1 MQMPKSIRLTL
12 EDEPWRELPAEVAD
26 LVEGEIDPI
35 STEILDSIAHEIPE
49 YQRPLEG
56 RFGRGI
62 RRGVEEALA
71 QFVALIRDPD
81 AGREAGREVYLALG
95 RGEQRAG
102 RTLDS
107 LQAAYRIGARISWR
121 RFADACRRAGVG
133 AEPLA
138 LLAEAVFAYI
148 DELAADSVE
157 GFAQAQ
163 AEVEDLRRRRRREL
177 VALLL
182 ADPPADAADVA
193 AVARAASWD
202 VPAGL
207 AALACSEDA
216 LARITRRLPPEVV
229 ATVVDG
235 EGCVLLPD
243 PEGPGRAEALARAA
257 AEGTIALGPTVTPTA
272 AGESWVLALALL
284 RADEAGA
291 IPRADDTSATASGRR
306 AAGSDGAARA
316 AAGGA
321 GRDSAA
327 GGGDARKRSGAAA
340 RKRARGK
347 GGRPE
352 VPLRVDD
359 NLAAL
364 LLFESRDLA
373 GRIAARRLAAFAE
386 LTPRARERMRETAL
400 AHLRHDGN
408 AVAMATAMHVHPQT
422 ARYRIARLRELL
434 GDQLDDPDARFELQ
448 LALRAEAVGPAA

>member
-1 MQMPKSIRLTL
+1 MPRTRLAL
-12 EDEPWRELPAEVAD
+12 DDEPWRDLPARVAD
-26 LVEGEIDPI
+26 LIEGEIDPI
-35 STEILDSIAHEIPE
+35 SNEILESIAQEVPE
-49 YQRPLEG
+49 YARPLEG

-81 AGREAGREVYLALG
+81 SGRDSGREVYLALG

-107 LQAAYRIGARISWR
+107 LQAAYRIGARVAWR
-121 RFADACRRAGVG
+121 RFADACRRARVG

-157 GFAQAQ
+157 GYAQAQ

-182 ADPPADAADVA
+182 AEQPADVA
-193 AVARAASWD
+193 DLAAAARAARWD

-207 AALACSEDA
+207 AALACPEDA
-216 LARITRRLPPEVV
+216 LARVARRLPPETL

-235 EGCVLLPD
+235 EGCLLLSD
-243 PEGPGRAEALARAA
+243 PEGPGRAEAIARAA
-257 AEGTIALGPTVTPTA
+257 EEATVSLGPTVAPA
-272 AGESWVLALALL
+272 AAAESWGLALALM
-284 RADEAGA
+284 
-291 IPRADDTSATASGRR
+291 
-306 AAGSDGAARA
+306 RA
-316 AAGGA
+316 AAAGA
-321 GRDSAA
+321 V
-327 GGGDARKRSGAAA
+327 SGAAA
-340 RKRARGK
+340 GDRGE
-347 GGRPE
+347 GAGRGDKAKSSAGE
-352 VPLRVDD
+352 AAAPLRVDE

-364 LLFESRDLA
+364 LLYESRDLA
-373 GRIAARRLAAFAE
+373 GRIADRRLAAFAD
-386 LTPRARERMRETAL
+386 LTPKARARMRETAL
-400 AHLRHDGN
+400 ALLRHDGN
-408 AVAMATAMHVHPQT
+408 AVAMAAAMHVHPQT

-448 LALRAEAVGPAA
+448 LALRAEAPGAGP

>member
-1 MQMPKSIRLTL
+1 MPKTARLTL
-12 EDEPWRELPAEVAD
+12 NDEPWRELPTEIAD

-35 STEILDSIAHEIPE
+35 STEILESIAHEIPE
-49 YQRPLEG
+49 YARPLEG

-81 AGREAGREVYLALG
+81 AGRGAGREVYLALG
-95 RGEQRAG
+95 RGEQRVG

-182 ADPPADAADVA
+182 ADPPADAEDVTA
-193 AVARAASWD
+193 AARAASWE

-216 LARITRRLPPEVV
+216 LTRVTRRLPQEAL

-235 EGCVLLPD
+235 EGCLLLPD

-272 AGESWVLALALL
+272 AAESWRLALALS
-284 RADEAGA
+284 RAGA
-291 IPRADDTSATASGRR
+291 
-306 AAGSDGAARA
+306 
-316 AAGGA
+316 
-321 GRDSAA
+321 
-327 GGGDARKRSGAAA
+327 SGAISTVA
-340 RKRARGK
+340 GK

-352 VPLRVDD
+352 APLRVDD

-373 GRIAARRLAAFAE
+373 GRIATRRLAAFAE

-408 AVAMATAMHVHPQT
+408 AVAMAGAMQVHPQT

-448 LALRAEAVGPAA
+448 LALRADALGARG

>member
-1 MQMPKSIRLTL
+1 MPKRRLELDT
-12 EDEPWRELPAEVAD
+12 DPWRGLPARVAD
-26 LVEGEIDPI
+26 LIEVEVDPI
-35 STEILDSIAHEIPE
+35 AVEILESIAREVPE
-49 YQRPLEG
+49 YARPLEG

-81 AGREAGREVYLALG
+81 AGRDSGREVYLALG

-107 LQAAYRIGARISWR
+107 LQAAYRIGARVAWR
-121 RFADACRRAGVG
+121 RFADACGRAGVG
-133 AEPLA
+133 AEA
-138 LLAEAVFAYI
+138 VARLAEAVFAYI
-148 DELAADSVE
+148 DELAAESVE

-177 VALLL
+177 IALLL
-182 ADPPADAADVA
+182 ADPPADAEDVTA
-193 AVARAASWD
+193 AARAASWE
-202 VPAGL
+202 VPTGL

-216 LARITRRLPPEVV
+216 LTRVTRRLPQEAL

-235 EGCVLLPD
+235 EGCLLLPD

-272 AGESWVLALALL
+272 AAESWRLALAL
-284 RADEAGA
+284 
-291 IPRADDTSATASGRR
+291 S
-306 AAGSDGAARA
+306 RA
-316 AAGGA
+316 AASGA
-321 GRDSAA
+321 ISIAAEDPARSSA
-327 GGGDARKRSGAAA
+327 GGQATAGGSRRAGQGEAGGVARKGSGAAG
-340 RKRARGK
+340 RKRAGGK
-347 GGRPE
+347 GTRPE
-352 VPLRVDD
+352 APLRVDD
-359 NLAAL
+359 HLASL

-408 AVAMATAMHVHPQT
+408 AVAMAAAMQVHPQT

-434 GDQLDDPDARFELQ
+434 GDQLDDPEARFELQ
-448 LALRAEAVGPAA
+448 LALRADSLGARG

>member
-1 MQMPKSIRLTL
+1 MPKTARLTL
-12 EDEPWRELPAEVAD
+12 NDEPWRELPTEIAD

-35 STEILDSIAHEIPE
+35 STEILESIAHEIPE
-49 YQRPLEG
+49 YARPLEG

-157 GFAQAQ
+157 GFSQAQ

-177 VALLL
+177 IALLL
-182 ADPPADAADVA
+182 ADPPADAEDVTA
-193 AVARAASWD
+193 AARAAAWE
-202 VPAGL
+202 VPTGL
-207 AALACSEDA
+207 AAMACPEDA
-216 LARITRRLPPEVV
+216 LARVTRRLPPETL

-235 EGCVLLPD
+235 EGCVLLSD
-243 PEGPGRAEALARAA
+243 PEGPGRAEALTRAA
-257 AEGTIALGPTVTPTA
+257 AEATLALGPTVTPTEA
-272 AGESWVLALALL
+272 AESWGLALALS
-284 RADEAGA
+284 RAVSSGA
-291 IPRADDTSATASGRR
+291 ISI
-306 AAGSDGAARA
+306 AG
-316 AAGGA
+316 
-321 GRDSAA
+321 
-327 GGGDARKRSGAAA
+327 
-340 RKRARGK
+340 GK

-352 VPLRVDD
+352 APLRVDD
-359 NLAAL
+359 HLAAL

-373 GRIAARRLAAFAE
+373 ARIAARRLASFAD

-448 LALRAEAVGPAA
+448 LALRAEAIGAGA

>member
-1 MQMPKSIRLTL
+1 MPKTERLTL
-12 EDEPWRELPAEVAD
+12 NDEPWRELPTEIAD

-35 STEILDSIAHEIPE
+35 STEILESIAHEIPE
-49 YQRPLEG
+49 YARPLEG

-81 AGREAGREVYLALG
+81 AGRGAGREVYLALG

-102 RTLDS
+102 RPLDS

-121 RFADACRRAGVG
+121 RFADACRRAEVG

-177 VALLL
+177 IALLL
-182 ADPPADAADVA
+182 ADPPADAEDVTA
-193 AVARAASWD
+193 AARAASWE
-202 VPAGL
+202 VPTGL

-216 LARITRRLPPEVV
+216 LTRVTRRLPQEAL

-235 EGCVLLPD
+235 EGCLLLPD

-272 AGESWVLALALL
+272 AAESWRLALAL
-284 RADEAGA
+284 
-291 IPRADDTSATASGRR
+291 
-306 AAGSDGAARA
+306 ARA
-316 AAGGA
+316 AA
-321 GRDSAA
+321 
-327 GGGDARKRSGAAA
+327 SGVISTVA
-340 RKRARGK
+340 GK

-352 VPLRVDD
+352 APLRVDD

-373 GRIAARRLAAFAE
+373 GRIATRRLAAFAE

-400 AHLRHDGN
+400 ALLRHDGN
-408 AVAMATAMHVHPQT
+408 AVAMAAAMHVHPQT

-448 LALRAEAVGPAA
+448 LALRAEAAAL

>member
-1 MQMPKSIRLTL
+1 MPKKVRLTL

-81 AGREAGREVYLALG
+81 AGRESGREVYLALG

-182 ADPPADAADVA
+182 SDPPADAADLA
-193 AVARAASWD
+193 AAARAASWK

-216 LARITRRLPPEVV
+216 LARVTRRLPPETL
-229 ATVVDG
+229 ATSIDG

-243 PEGPGRAEALARAA
+243 PEGPGRSEALARAA
-257 AEGTIALGPTVTPTA
+257 AEGTIAMGPTVTPTA
-272 AGESWVLALALL
+272 ASESWSLALALL

-291 IPRADDTSATASGRR
+291 IP
-306 AAGSDGAARA
+306 
-316 AAGGA
+316 GGA
-321 GRDSAA
+321 GEVTAQD
-327 GGGDARKRSGAAA
+327 GGAA
-340 RKRARGK
+340 RKRAAAGRKRARRGS
-347 GGRPE
+347 GRPE
-352 VPLRVDD
+352 APLRVDD
-359 NLAAL
+359 NLASL

-373 GRIAARRLAAFAE
+373 GRIAARRLTAFAE
-386 LTPRARERMRETAL
+386 LTPKARERMRETAL

-408 AVAMATAMHVHPQT
+408 AVAMAAAMHVHPQT

-448 LALRAEAVGPAA
+448 LALRAEAMGAR

>member
-1 MQMPKSIRLTL
+1 MPKAIPRKRLAL
-12 EDEPWRELPAEVAD
+12 DDEPWRDLPARVAD
-26 LVEGEIDPI
+26 LIEGEIDPI
-35 STEILDSIAHEIPE
+35 AVEILESIAQEIPE
-49 YQRPLEG
+49 YARPLEG

-81 AGREAGREVYLALG
+81 AGRDSGREVYLALG

-107 LQAAYRIGARISWR
+107 LQAAYRIGARVAWR
-121 RFADACRRAGVG
+121 RFAEACRRARVG

-157 GFAQAQ
+157 GFAQAA

-182 ADPPADAADVA
+182 GDPPVDAADLA
-193 AVARAASWD
+193 AAARAAGWE

-207 AALACSEDA
+207 AALACPEEA
-216 LARITRRLPPEVV
+216 LARVARRLPAEAL

-235 EGCVLLPD
+235 EGCLLLPD
-243 PEGPGRAEALARAA
+243 PEGPGRAEALERAA
-257 AEGTIALGPTVTPTA
+257 AEATLALGPTVAPA
-272 AGESWVLALALL
+272 AAAESWALA
-284 RADEAGA
+284 EALM
-291 IPRADDTSATASGRR
+291 RVEVE
-306 AAGSDGAARA
+306 
-316 AAGGA
+316 GG
-321 GRDSAA
+321 
-327 GGGDARKRSGAAA
+327 
-340 RKRARGK
+340 
-347 GGRPE
+347 PL
-352 VPLRVDD
+352 LRVDE

-364 LLFESRDLA
+364 LLYESRDLA
-373 GRIAARRLAAFAE
+373 GRIAARRLAPFAD
-386 LTPRARERMRETAL
+386 LTPKARERMRETAL

-408 AVAMATAMHVHPQT
+408 AVAMAAAMHVHPQT

-434 GDQLDDPDARFELQ
+434 GDQLADPDARFELQ
-448 LALRAEAVGPAA
+448 LALRAEALGEHP

>member
-1 MQMPKSIRLTL
+1 MPKTARLTL
-12 EDEPWRELPAEVAD
+12 NDEPWRELPTEIAD

-35 STEILDSIAHEIPE
+35 STEILESIAYEIPE
-49 YQRPLEG
+49 YARPLEG

-133 AEPLA
+133 SEPLA

-177 VALLL
+177 IALLL
-182 ADPPADAADVA
+182 ADPPADAEDVTA
-193 AVARAASWD
+193 AARAASWE
-202 VPAGL
+202 VPTGL

-216 LARITRRLPPEVV
+216 LTRVTRRLPQEAL

-235 EGCVLLPD
+235 EGCLLLPD

-272 AGESWVLALALL
+272 AAESWRLALALSH
-284 RADEAGA
+284 AAASGA
-291 IPRADDTSATASGRR
+291 ISIP
-306 AAGSDGAARA
+306 AG
-316 AAGGA
+316 
-321 GRDSAA
+321 
-327 GGGDARKRSGAAA
+327 
-340 RKRARGK
+340 GK

-400 AHLRHDGN
+400 ALLRHDGN
-408 AVAMATAMHVHPQT
+408 AVTMAAAMHVHPQT

-448 LALRAEAVGPAA
+448 LALRAEAIGTSPKPAPAARPTPR

>member
-1 MQMPKSIRLTL
+1 MPKTARLTL
-12 EDEPWRELPAEVAD
+12 NDEPWRELPTEIAD

-35 STEILDSIAHEIPE
+35 STEILESIAHEIPE
-49 YQRPLEG
+49 YARPLEG

-81 AGREAGREVYLALG
+81 AGRGAGREVYLALG

-102 RTLDS
+102 RPLDS

-121 RFADACRRAGVG
+121 RFADACRRADVG

-177 VALLL
+177 IALLL
-182 ADPPADAADVA
+182 ADPPADAEDVTA
-193 AVARAASWD
+193 AARAAAWE
-202 VPAGL
+202 VPTGL

-216 LARITRRLPPEVV
+216 LTRVTRRLPQEAL

-235 EGCVLLPD
+235 EGCLLLPD
-243 PEGPGRAEALARAA
+243 PEGPGRAEALTRAA

-272 AGESWVLALALL
+272 AAESWRLALAL
-284 RADEAGA
+284 
-291 IPRADDTSATASGRR
+291 S
-306 AAGSDGAARA
+306 RA
-316 AAGGA
+316 AA
-321 GRDSAA
+321 
-327 GGGDARKRSGAAA
+327 SGVISTVA
-340 RKRARGK
+340 GK

-352 VPLRVDD
+352 APLRVDD

-373 GRIAARRLAAFAE
+373 GRIATRRLAAFAE

-400 AHLRHDGN
+400 ALLRHDGN
-408 AVAMATAMHVHPQT
+408 AVAMAAAMHVHPQT

-448 LALRAEAVGPAA
+448 LALRAEAAAL

>member
-1 MQMPKSIRLTL
+1 MPKTVRLTL
-12 EDEPWRELPAEVAD
+12 NDEPWRELPTEIAD

-35 STEILDSIAHEIPE
+35 STEILESIAHEIPE
-49 YQRPLEG
+49 YARPLEG

-157 GFAQAQ
+157 GFSQAQ

-177 VALLL
+177 IALLL
-182 ADPPADAADVA
+182 ADPPADAEDVTA
-193 AVARAASWD
+193 AARAASWK
-202 VPAGL
+202 VPTGL

-216 LARITRRLPPEVV
+216 LTRVTRRLPQEAL

-235 EGCVLLPD
+235 EGCLLLPD

-272 AGESWVLALALL
+272 AAESWRLALAL
-284 RADEAGA
+284 
-291 IPRADDTSATASGRR
+291 S
-306 AAGSDGAARA
+306 RA
-316 AAGGA
+316 AA
-321 GRDSAA
+321 
-327 GGGDARKRSGAAA
+327 SGVISTVA
-340 RKRARGK
+340 GK

-352 VPLRVDD
+352 APLRVDD

-373 GRIAARRLAAFAE
+373 GRIATRRLAAFAD

-400 AHLRHDGN
+400 ALLRHDGN
-408 AVAMATAMHVHPQT
+408 AVAMAAAMHVHPQT

-448 LALRAEAVGPAA
+448 LALRAEAAGL

>member
-1 MQMPKSIRLTL
+1 MPKKRLAL
-12 EDEPWRELPAEVAD
+12 NDEPWRDLPPRVAD
-26 LVEGEIDPI
+26 LIAGEVDPI
-35 STEILDSIAHEIPE
+35 ATEILESIAHEIPE
-49 YQRPLEG
+49 YARPLEG

-81 AGREAGREVYLALG
+81 AGRGSGREVYLALG
-95 RGEQRAG
+95 RGEQQVG

-107 LQAAYRIGARISWR
+107 LQAAYRIGARVAWR
-121 RFADACRRAGVG
+121 RFADACQRAEVG

-177 VALLL
+177 VGLLL
-182 ADPPADAADVA
+182 GDPPAAAADLA
-193 AVARAASWD
+193 AAARAASWD

-207 AALACSEDA
+207 AAIACPEEA
-216 LARITRRLPPEVV
+216 LGRVARRLPGGAL

-243 PEGPGRAEALARAA
+243 PEGPGRAEELARAGDEA
-257 AEGTIALGPTVTPTA
+257 RLALGPTVAPTA
-272 AGESWVLALALL
+272 AGESWALALALL
-284 RADEAGA
+284 RAAAAGA
-291 IPRADDTSATASGRR
+291 VPGVAATDASGAPAR
-306 AAGSDGAARA
+306 AAGKRA
-316 AAGGA
+316 GA
-321 GRDSAA
+321 GRGDQPAA
-327 GGGDARKRSGAAA
+327 
-340 RKRARGK
+340 
-347 GGRPE
+347 
-352 VPLRVDD
+352 PLRVDD
-359 NLAAL
+359 HLAAL

-373 GRIAARRLAAFAE
+373 ARIADRRLAAFAD
-386 LTPRARERMRETAL
+386 LTPKARERMRETAL

-408 AVAMATAMHVHPQT
+408 AVAMAAAMQVHPQT

-434 GDQLDDPDARFELQ
+434 GGQLDDPDARFELQ
-448 LALRAEAVGPAA
+448 LALRAEAAGGPT

>member
-1 MQMPKSIRLTL
+1 MPKTVRLTL
-12 EDEPWRELPAEVAD
+12 NDEPWRDLPTEIAD

-35 STEILDSIAHEIPE
+35 STEILESIAHEIPE
-49 YQRPLEG
+49 YARPLEG

-157 GFAQAQ
+157 GFSQAQ

-177 VALLL
+177 IALLL
-182 ADPPADAADVA
+182 ADPPADAEDVTA
-193 AVARAASWD
+193 AARAASWK
-202 VPAGL
+202 VPTGL

-216 LARITRRLPPEVV
+216 LTRVTRRLPQEAL
-229 ATVVDG
+229 ATVVEG
-235 EGCVLLPD
+235 EGCLLLPD

-272 AGESWVLALALL
+272 AAESWRLALAL
-284 RADEAGA
+284 
-291 IPRADDTSATASGRR
+291 S
-306 AAGSDGAARA
+306 RA
-316 AAGGA
+316 AA
-321 GRDSAA
+321 
-327 GGGDARKRSGAAA
+327 SGVISTVP
-340 RKRARGK
+340 GK

-352 VPLRVDD
+352 APLRVDD

-373 GRIAARRLAAFAE
+373 GRIATRRLAAFAE

-400 AHLRHDGN
+400 ALLRHDGN
-408 AVAMATAMHVHPQT
+408 AVAMAAAMHVHPQT

-448 LALRAEAVGPAA
+448 LALRAEAAAL

>member
-1 MQMPKSIRLTL
+1 MPKTARLTL
-12 EDEPWRELPAEVAD
+12 NDEPWRELPTEIAD

-35 STEILDSIAHEIPE
+35 STEILESIAHEIPE
-49 YQRPLEG
+49 YARPLEG

-81 AGREAGREVYLALG
+81 AGRGAGREVYLALG

-102 RTLDS
+102 RPLDS

-121 RFADACRRAGVG
+121 RFADACRRAEVG

-177 VALLL
+177 IALLL
-182 ADPPADAADVA
+182 ADPPADAEDVTA
-193 AVARAASWD
+193 AARAAAWE
-202 VPAGL
+202 VPTGL

-216 LARITRRLPPEVV
+216 LTRVTRRLPQEAL

-235 EGCVLLPD
+235 EGCLLLPD

-272 AGESWVLALALL
+272 AAESWRLALVL
-284 RADEAGA
+284 
-291 IPRADDTSATASGRR
+291 S
-306 AAGSDGAARA
+306 RA
-316 AAGGA
+316 AA
-321 GRDSAA
+321 
-327 GGGDARKRSGAAA
+327 SGVISTVA
-340 RKRARGK
+340 GK

-352 VPLRVDD
+352 APLRVDD

-373 GRIAARRLAAFAE
+373 GRIATRRLAAFAE

-400 AHLRHDGN
+400 ALLRHDGN
-408 AVAMATAMHVHPQT
+408 AVAMAAAMHVHPQT

-448 LALRAEAVGPAA
+448 LALRAEAAAL